1 MMEFKLQVII
11 SDDDQPSKTFDLIKL
26 IKPCISIENLGLS
39 LAESKNLLKS
49 LQETIIQEQ
58 INTYLVNHQCCQKC
72 LHPYRI
78 KDHKMKRLNTLFGMI
93 PLESP
98 RFYSCNHCQEIPK
111 SFSPLSQLIPIR
123 NTPELLY
130 IESKYASLM
139 SYGLTTQLLKD
150 FLPIHT
156 QLNAASIRN
165 HTLEVARNLDEKLG
179 NEQYFFVEGCP
190 YQWDQL
196 PKPKGKITMGID
208 GGYLRQWEEKKKNF
222 EVIAGK
228 SIPTNGKTKYFG
240 LVQSFDKKPKRRVY
254 EVLNSQGMQN
264 NQIVEFLSD
273 GADNV
278 RDLQRY
284 LNPKA
289 KHMLDWF
296 HMSMRF
302 TVLLNY
308 AKGYQKYEEG
318 VGAELIKDLESA
330 KWHLWHGHVAEGY
343 EKLEES
349 TWMVVLDSKY
359 PYIKKLDKA
368 LNEMCTYIRR
378 NSSMIVNYGKRWRS
392 GNRISTGFVES
403 TINCFVTKRFAK
415 KQQMQWTA
423 RGAHLLMQVRAKV
436 MNDEFSD
443 EFNSLYPNSPRGMVA
458 NNDRK
463 NTTKI
468 AA

>member
-1 MMEFKLQVII
+1 MEK
-11 SDDDQPSKTFDLIKL
+11 
-26 IKPCISIENLGLS
+26 SIFYGIDFIAFLS
-39 LAESKNLLKS
+39 R
-49 LQETIIQEQ
+49 
-58 INTYLVNHQCCQKC
+58 
-72 LHPYRI
+72 LHF
-78 KDHKMKRLNTLFGMI
+78 T
-93 PLESP
+93 
-98 RFYSCNHCQEIPK
+98 
-111 SFSPLSQLIPIR
+111 
-123 NTPELLY
+123 
-130 IESKYASLM
+130 
-139 SYGLTTQLLKD
+139 
-150 FLPIHT
+150 
-156 QLNAASIRN
+156 AASR
-165 HTLEVARNLDEKLG
+165 TL
-179 NEQYFFVEGCP
+179 P
-190 YQWDQL
+190 H
-196 PKPKGKITMGID
+196 
-208 GGYLRQWEEKKKNF
+208 LRQWEEKKKNF

-240 LVQSFDKKPKRRVY
+240 LVQAFDKKPKRRVY

-289 KHMLDWF
+289 EHILDWF
-296 HMSMRF
+296 HVSMRF

-318 VGAELIKDLESA
+318 VGAELIKELESA

-343 EKLEES
+343 EKLEDS

-392 GNRISTGFVES
+392 GKRISTGFVES

-436 MNDEFSD
+436 MNDELAD
-443 EFNSLYPNSPRGMVA
+443 EFNSLYPNSPRSMGA
-458 NNDRK
+458 NNDREK
-463 NTTKI
+463 TTKR